1 MLYVERLYLKGRLGK
16 GVVAV
21 RRLQA
26 AKRLVSD
33 YEFSG
38 FVASIPCGLSLGTRG
53 TSNREATAD
62 KVCAADRYIE
72 ATRACGPLFYPV
84 IRHFVL
90 DDLSLTDWAAVNV
103 LPNNG
108 RTAQEACAR
117 LCLALDRVGE
127 AYHHL
132 NEREKI
138 DD

>member
-1 MLYVERLYLKGRLGK
+1 MLYIERLYLKGRLGK

-38 FVASIPCGLSLGTRG
+38 FAVSIPCCLTLGTRG
-53 TSNREATAD
+53 TSRRDTNVD
-62 KVCAADRYIE
+62 KISAADRYIE
-72 ATRACGPLFYPV
+72 AARACGPMFYPV

-108 RTAQEACAR
+108 RTAEEACQR
-117 LCLALDRVGE
+117 LSAALDRVGQ
-127 AYHHL
+127 AYECL
-132 NEREKI
+132 KERGKN